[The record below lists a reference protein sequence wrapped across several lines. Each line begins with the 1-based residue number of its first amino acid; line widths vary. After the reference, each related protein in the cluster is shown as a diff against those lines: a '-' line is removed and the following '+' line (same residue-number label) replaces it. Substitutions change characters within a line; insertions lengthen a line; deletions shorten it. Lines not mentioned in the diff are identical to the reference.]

1 MWSSDFAKI
10 LGCSPQRLNELEMKF
25 LEALSYDV
33 NLKSSD
39 YARYHFT
46 LRSLAYHL
54 SLEGDEIGVDR
65 LNKPLKFATAK
76 NMSGLSQ
83 RLEDNQNQKKSNNL
97 NNSTRPN
104 TPNTIGL
111 STTTRNNGGSGNA
124 NNGTKNNNQQSSFSI
139 SSTNSSSQQKT
150 PSLSLSVM
158 RARGS
163 IPLRERSESAFHSK
177 DVEDQSAPELNLPYK
192 DMLKLQKGR
201 ERKIST
207 LKRKTST
214 ETTFLSIDE
223 LLLSRGGN

>member
-76 NMSGLSQ
+76 IMSGLSQ

-111 STTTRNNGGSGNA
+111 SS
-124 NNGTKNNNQQSSFSI
+124 TKNNNQQSSFSI

-201 ERKIST
+201 ERKISS

-214 ETTFLSIDE
+214 ETTFSSIDE
-223 LLLSRGGN
+223 LLLSGGGN

>member
-76 NMSGLSQ
+76 IMSGLSQ

-111 STTTRNNGGSGNA
+111 SS
-124 NNGTKNNNQQSSFSI
+124 TKNNNQQSSFSI

-223 LLLSRGGN
+223 LLLSGGGN